1 MGSARTEKAC
11 GSISRD
17 MGEVSEIASRKRAAL
32 AACVLAAVLCSAPQA
47 SADNDL
53 VIDATAWRVIKSE
66 SGPVDY
72 YSVQSDGANR
82 FVHSHYVPPMKTTVL
97 GYQIADGDRQR
108 VRKLQWSWRAIT
120 LPNGGDECSSRS
132 ADSAAVVYVS
142 WKRGLRYY
150 TLKYVWSAVSKKG
163 AVCDSRRNPFVAQD
177 TVIVESGG
185 PTGVWKNVEIDLAEH
200 FRHHFAHDDP
210 TASVPD
216 FVGLGI
222 MSDGDQT
229 NSESSA
235 DFGTFR
241 LVR

>member
-1 MGSARTEKAC
+1 MRGV
-11 GSISRD
+11 
-17 MGEVSEIASRKRAAL
+17 GEVSEKPVLKGPAPRLVSRLVLGAS
-32 AACVLAAVLCSAPQA
+32 VLTVALCSAPEA
-47 SADNDL
+47 SANDDI
-53 VIDATAWRVIKSE
+53 VIDATAWRVVKSE

-72 YSVQSDGANR
+72 YTVQSDGGTS

-97 GYQIADGDRQR
+97 GYQVPDADRQR
-108 VRKLQWSWRAIT
+108 VRKVRWSWRAVT
-120 LPNGGDECSSRS
+120 LPNGGNECSSKS
-132 ADSAAVVYVS
+132 ADSSAVVYVS

-150 TLKYVWSAVSKKG
+150 TLKYVWSPVGTKG

>member
-1 MGSARTEKAC
+1 MGA
-11 GSISRD
+11 
-17 MGEVSEIASRKRAAL
+17 MGEVSEIASRERAAPRAARLALGAGVLL
-32 AACVLAAVLCSAPQA
+32 AALCNAPPA
-47 SADNDL
+47 SADNDV
-53 VIDATAWRVIKSE
+53 VIDPTAWRVIKSE

-72 YSVQSDGANR
+72 YSVQSDGVNR

-97 GYQIADGDRQR
+97 GYQVADGDRRR
-108 VRKLQWSWRAIT
+108 VRKVRWSWRAIT

-150 TLKYVWSAVSKKG
+150 TLKYVWSAVSRKG

-235 DFGTFR
+235 DVGTFT

>member
-1 MGSARTEKAC
+1 MRGVA
-11 GSISRD
+11 
-17 MGEVSEIASRKRAAL
+17 EVSEKPVLKGPAPRLFSRLVSRLVLGAS
-32 AACVLAAVLCSAPQA
+32 VLTVALCSAPEA
-47 SADNDL
+47 SANDDI
-53 VIDATAWRVIKSE
+53 VIDATAWRVVKSE

-72 YSVQSDGANR
+72 YTVQSDGGTS

-97 GYQIADGDRQR
+97 GYQVPDADRQR
-108 VRKLQWSWRAIT
+108 VRKVRWSWRAVT
-120 LPNGGDECSSRS
+120 LPNGGNECSSKS
-132 ADSAAVVYVS
+132 ADSSAVVYVS

-150 TLKYVWSAVSKKG
+150 TLKYVWSPVGTKG